1 MGEQGL
7 STQVDIII
15 YRNDFPVMFRQS
27 DFVIV
32 VPEAVLGIIEV
43 KSRITEA
50 TQLTQVIDKLSVAS
64 EIVCKPIFSGIFSFE
79 GYDGILNRNVNQQV
93 RSTLIRGNGKVNH
106 LCIGENCFIKYWP
119 EYTPKQENVRPHYSF
134 YEINDLSFGYFISNL
149 VEDVYIAT
157 VGANLPGTLTS
168 MFYPIENT
176 KEAHKLTEV
185 SMEM

>member
-93 RSTLIRGNGKVNH
+93 RSTLIRSNGKVNH

-119 EYTPKQENVRPHYSF
+119 EYTPKQENVRPHYS
-134 YEINDLSFGYFISNL
+134 LLGFGYFFREIRSKEPQKCRYCHDHA
-149 VEDVYIAT
+149 VSGIGIA
-157 VGANLPGTLTS
+157 GT
-168 MFYPIENT
+168 
-176 KEAHKLTEV
+176 
-185 SMEM
+185 

>member
-1 MGEQGL
+1 MKNESTFGTIKSL
-7 STQVDIII
+7 SSFLTGFGI
-15 YRNDFPVMFRQS
+15 RQ
-27 DFVIV
+27 
-32 VPEAVLGIIEV
+32 V
-43 KSRITEA
+43 KSRITGA
-50 TQLTQVIDKLSVAS
+50 TQLTQVIDKLSVAA

-79 GYDGILNRNVNQQV
+79 GYDGILNR
-93 RSTLIRGNGKVNH
+93 NGKVNH

-157 VGANLPGTLTS
+157 VGTNLPGTLTS

>member
-1 MGEQGL
+1 MKNESTFGTIKSL
-7 STQVDIII
+7 SSFLTGFGI
-15 YRNDFPVMFRQS
+15 RQ
-27 DFVIV
+27 
-32 VPEAVLGIIEV
+32 V
-43 KSRITEA
+43 KSRITGA
-50 TQLTQVIDKLSVAS
+50 TQLTQVIDKLSVAA

-79 GYDGILNRNVNQQV
+79 GCDGILNRNVNQQV

-157 VGANLPGTLTS
+157 VGTNLPGTLTS